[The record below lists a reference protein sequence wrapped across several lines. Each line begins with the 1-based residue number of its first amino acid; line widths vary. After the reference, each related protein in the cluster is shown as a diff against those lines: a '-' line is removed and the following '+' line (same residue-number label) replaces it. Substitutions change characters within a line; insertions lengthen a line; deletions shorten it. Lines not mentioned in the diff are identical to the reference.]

1 MRQTIGP
8 GPSVGAAGP
17 SFPGPQL
24 PAGGIVP
31 RKEHVTLRRL
41 TLGSRR
47 RISCLAVAGL
57 FVAMAAVFG
66 HPRWLK
72 VPFLRHGALAGV
84 AATTHIEKYWEPPP

>member
-66 HPRWLK
+66 HPGQGPVTKERDLE
-72 VPFLRHGALAGV
+72 PAGV
-84 AATTHIEKYWEPPP
+84 AATTHIEKYCEPPP